1 MALHL
6 ADRIEDMAHFS
17 DDVLVDDRG
26 SLTVG
31 KKLMEAKKTGYPYI
45 VVVGKRSV
53 EPVPVF
59 EVHDLNGGGRFDL
72 NAAGILQ
79 YFKTRST

>member
-1 MALHL
+1 
-6 ADRIEDMAHFS
+6 MAHFS